1 MLVAPVLLTV
11 ISVISM
17 ILVVSFKVNQNMIS
31 EMAAQSDYLLTSVA
45 ARLTDYDQNDLENYQ
60 YVMEDFETAPN
71 VEYSGFVD
79 ADYQL
84 KAMSGEDM

>member
-1 MLVAPVLLTV
+1 MGVRSIRTKMLVAPVLLTV

-60 YVMEDFETAPN
+60 YVM
-71 VEYSGFVD
+71 
-79 ADYQL
+79 
-84 KAMSGEDM
+84 